1 MSKSPMLTIINIIL
15 TLVIIVL
22 IVAIV
27 SLLWLISP
35 MRVEGD
41 SMRDTLHDND
51 IIWVQKVN
59 YKLSVG
65 DIIVFQRPTSEGP
78 PVKRIIAME
87 GDTVLFDKQQGWIVN
102 GKVLEENYLTTLSG
116 GYIPNYLDSDH
127 QDPLVKTLLT
137 TTGLIV
143 KKDELFVLG
152 DNRNVSFDSHVY
164 GCINKSWIIGKV
176 LIKTKE

>member
-1 MSKSPMLTIINIIL
+1 MLTIINIIL

-27 SLLWLISP
+27 ALLWLISP

-41 SMRDTLHDND
+41 SMRDTLQDND

-59 YKLSVG
+59 FKLSVG
-65 DIIVFQRPTSEGP
+65 DIVVFRRPNSDGP

-87 GDTVLFDKQQGWIVN
+87 GDTVLFDKQKGWIVN
-102 GKVLEENYLTTLSG
+102 GKVLEEKYLTTMAG
-116 GYIPNYLDSDH
+116 GYMDNYLDSDH
-127 QDPLVKTLLT
+127 QDTLVRTLLT

-152 DNRNVSFDSHVY
+152 DNRNVSYDSHVY

>member
-1 MSKSPMLTIINIIL
+1 MSKHPMLTVINIVL
-15 TLVIIVL
+15 TLVIILLV
-22 IVAIV
+22 VAII
-27 SLLWLISP
+27 SLLWLITP

-59 YKLSVG
+59 YKLAVG
-65 DIIVFQRPTSEGP
+65 DVIVFQRPDSAGP

-87 GDTVLFDKQQGWIVN
+87 GDTVLFDKQKGWIVN
-102 GKVLEENYLTTLSG
+102 GEVLVEDYITTLTN
-116 GYIPNYLDSDH
+116 GYMDNYLDSNS

-143 KKDELFVLG
+143 KKDQLFVLG
-152 DNRNVSFDSHVY
+152 DNRNISYDSHVY